1 MRVTTIFVASLALVG
16 LTPAFAAD
24 GKQSPIPKDCPVT
37 RSAPETR
44 FVPPPPSQEANPD
57 GPMFWYGS
65 DAL

>member
-37 RSAPETR
+37 RSTPETR
-44 FVPPPPSQEANPD
+44 FVPPPPSQAANPD